1 MLYILIFVVFS
12 IFSILELNVE
22 SRTLKVNLAAM
33 LALTTV
39 LLIIMAG
46 TRTIG
51 FDYENYAYLYDVVN
65 ISNFLE
71 HTVELGYAFVTEI
84 CQRLGFS
91 FHGFLAIIALFA
103 VGLKILFFYKW
114 SENWFLSLTYYF
126 AIGFTIN
133 EMGQIRQ
140 GLALAIVLWAFSDLF
155 QNKDRGFFFK
165 VFIAFLFHASAL
177 IVFPAYLLVKK
188 KLSPIW
194 IMLAV
199 FPLMLFVVIDLKVFL
214 GLIIDYLPLTH
225 LQAKLGFY
233 ILSEE
238 YGQRL
243 GLNLSLVLRMVFL
256 FLLYLYH
263 DTGKKRYAYYD
274 VLYKLYFFG
283 LMLYMLFNSIADLAI
298 RSSLYFKFLECLILP
313 ILVKLGRGRTERNV
327 LMIVLILYS
336 FWSLYKI
343 VFDPAFSSSYLPY
356 QSILFN

>member
-1 MLYILIFVVFS
+1 MLYILIFFLFS
-12 IFSILELNVE
+12 MFSLLELNVE

-33 LALTTV
+33 LSLTTL

-51 FDYENYAYLYDVVN
+51 FDYDNYAYLYDVVN
-65 ISNFLE
+65 VSNFLAN
-71 HTVELGYAFVTEI
+71 TVEFGYALVTDV
-84 CQRLGFS
+84 CKHLGLP
-91 FHGFLAIIALFA
+91 FHGFLLMIAFFA
-103 VGLKILFFYKW
+103 VGLKIAFYYKW

-155 QNKDRGFFFK
+155 QSKDRGFFIK
-165 VFIAFLFHASAL
+165 TFIAFLFHASAL
-177 IVFPAYLLVKK
+177 IVFPVYLLVKK
-188 KLSPIW
+188 KMSPVWLI
-194 IMLAV
+194 LAV
-199 FPLMLFVVIDLKVFL
+199 FPLLLFVFIDLKSL
-214 GLIIDYLPLTH
+214 IGLIIDYLPLTQV
-225 LQAKLGFY
+225 QAKLGFY

-243 GLNLSLVLRMVFL
+243 GLNLSLVLRILFL
-256 FLLYLYH
+256 FLLYRYH
-263 DTGKKRYAYYD
+263 EVGRQRYAYYD

-283 LMLYMLFNSIADLAI
+283 LMLYMVFNSIADLAI

-313 ILVKLGRGRTERNV
+313 ILVNLGRGRAERNV
-327 LMIVLILYS
+327 LLVIMILYS

>member
-1 MLYILIFVVFS
+1 MLYILIFLLFS
-12 IFSILELNVE
+12 LFSILELNVE

-33 LALTTV
+33 LSLTSI

-51 FDYENYAYLYDVVN
+51 FDYENYAYLYGVVN
-65 ISNFLE
+65 VSNFLE
-71 HTVELGYAFVTEI
+71 NTVEFGYALLTDL
-84 CQRLGFS
+84 CKYLGMS
-91 FHGFLAIIALFA
+91 FHAFLMVVAFFG
-103 VGLKILFFYKW
+103 VGLKIAFYYKW

-155 QNKDRGFFFK
+155 ESKDRGFFLK

-188 KLSPIW
+188 KMSPIW
-194 IMLAV
+194 LMLALIPLLV
-199 FPLMLFVVIDLKVFL
+199 FVFTDLKSL
-214 GLIIDYLPLTH
+214 IGLIIDYLPLTQV
-225 LQAKLGFY
+225 QAKLGFY

-243 GLNLSLVLRMVFL
+243 GLNLSLVLRMLFL
-256 FLLYLYH
+256 LLLYLYH
-263 DTGKKRYAYYD
+263 EVGKQRYAYYD
-274 VLYKLYFFG
+274 VIYKLYFFG
-283 LMLYMLFNSIADLAI
+283 LMLYMVFNSIADLAI

-313 ILVKLGRGRTERNV
+313 ILVKLGRERTEKNV
-327 LMIVLILYS
+327 LIIVMILYS

-343 VFDPAFSSSYLPY
+343 VFDPAFSASYLPY